1 MRFAIVLLIAFA
13 FAYSVYGAAGDVIST
28 FTLTGQPSY
37 GVRGLAYDWSDG
49 NVWAAGPV
57 ANYNIYLGKFRPATR
72 SLVGSW
78 RSLKEPNWCFD
89 LGYGYRIGGTR
100 YIVLVDNRTPR
111 IRLYTTTGSYY
122 GSLPDPFSG
131 GYDEGAACDW
141 DGRYIYASNYSF
153 TAIYRWNTATWSPWA
168 TAPASPVMGVAAA
181 WGRVFVVTSA
191 SDYKIYEFGAETGS
205 LQRSI
210 PLNNWGTQYM
220 VGMSIGRVDAK
231 GGEESV
237 FLAIFYPSFY
247 ICEVS
252 VGDITAAALAPAS
265 LGAVKALFR

>member
-1 MRFAIVLLIAFA
+1 MRFAIALLIALA
-13 FAYSVYGAAGDVIST
+13 FATSVYGAAGDVIRT
-28 FTLTGQPSY
+28 FTLTGQPPR
-37 GVRGLAYDWSDG
+37 GVRGLAYDFSDG
-49 NVWAAGPV
+49 NVWAAGPNT
-57 ANYNIYLGKFRPATR
+57 NYDIWLGKFRPATG

-100 YIVLVDNRTPR
+100 YIILVDNRTPR
-111 IRLYTTTGSYY
+111 LRVYTTTGSYY
-122 GSLPDPFSG
+122 GSLTDPFTG
-131 GYDEGAACDW
+131 GYDTGVACDW

-153 TAIYRWNTATWSPWA
+153 SGINRWDGATWSAWA
-168 TAPASPVMGVAAA
+168 NIPAGPAEGAAA
-181 WGRVFVVTSA
+181 GWGRVFVVTTA

-210 PLNNWGTQYM
+210 PLKNWGTQYM
-220 VGMSIGRVDAK
+220 VGMSIGRVNAK

-237 FLAIFYPSFY
+237 FLAIYYPSFY

-252 VGDITAAALAPAS
+252 VGDIAGAAVAPAS